1 MSKFKQ
7 IQPDTWDAHVKRA
20 SSSADFAKEYKKVHY
35 VLDRH
40 KIMAQKIKDGDY
52 VGEEYIFGRGAAELV
67 HHGYV
72 RKEEL
77 IPYQKALLADI
88 AKHKDYTIKIRASKD
103 DDLVDFN
110 PYEEIKQDL
119 LGRFDQAMKVV
130 QENS

>member
-20 SSSADFAKEYKKVHY
+20 SSSSDFAKEYKKIHY

-52 VGEEYIFGRGAAELV
+52 VGEEYIFGRGAAELL

-77 IPYQKALLADI
+77 KPYQNAMLSDI
-88 AKHKDYTIKIRASKD
+88 AKHKNYIIKIRASED
-103 DDLVDFN
+103 DDLVDYN
-110 PYEEIKQDL
+110 PYEEIKQRL
-119 LGRFDQAMKVV
+119 LDRFDQAMKII